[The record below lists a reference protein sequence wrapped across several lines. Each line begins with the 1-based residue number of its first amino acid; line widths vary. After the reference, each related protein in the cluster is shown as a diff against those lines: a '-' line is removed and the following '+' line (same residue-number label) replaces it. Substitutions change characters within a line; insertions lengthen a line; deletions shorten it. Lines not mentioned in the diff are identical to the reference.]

1 MNNFSPDSGIL
12 FLFMTMII
20 CWNLGCSLGCLDE
33 EKRAL
38 QDIRESM
45 GYACEYFY
53 PDRHSVDC
61 CRWDGVHCSPTSSHV
76 IRIFFYHEKQ
86 DEDQWFPD
94 MSLFSQLKQLQELH
108 LEGNH
113 IGGLTNPEA
122 ICELVYLESLDLSDN
137 SIEDV
142 VPTCWGNMPSLRA
155 LKLSK
160 NRFQGNLTSFL
171 ANLSNIELIGV
182 SHNLFEGLLPF
193 SIFANITKLSHL
205 DLSYNYQLEVETETP
220 IWHPSF
226 QVQHLFLAG
235 CNLNRQSG
243 HIIPRFLSTQ
253 HKLQNLDLSS
263 NLLVGNFPTWMLHN
277 VSSVLSLRGNS
288 FVGQFP
294 LGRQNKSTLTSL
306 DISDNHLD
314 GHLPTNII
322 LVLPELYKFN
332 ASSNQ
337 FSGNI
342 LPSLG
347 ELKNLQSLDLSNN
360 LLSGVV
366 PVDLTQNSPLWYLN
380 LSNNSLHGEPLPEN
394 CGMPKLTWL
403 LLHNNL
409 FVGNMPACLS
419 NCSSLKLIDVRHN
432 QLSGTIS
439 NLPVFMQLGALLLG
453 ANQFRGHLPKQF
465 CQMQMLQFLDFSKNK
480 FSGNIPSCLNNNS
493 VWRKKFQ
500 ASSWVPIDF
509 TTKGNSYSY
518 QGIPLTLMTG
528 IDFSVNELAGA
539 IPYEIGE
546 LSELHSLNLSQNLL
560 TGHIPTSFKNL
571 TNLESLDLSHNNLTG
586 QIPPEIVQINTL
598 STFSVAFNNL
608 SGRIPSNEQLST
620 FSESSFQGNQK
631 LCGDQLLRKCSGN
644 DNEDDGGKENP
655 NERAEDSV
663 LDNHLLFYSLV
674 FISYAV
680 GFWSVIAPLCISS
693 NWRRKYFA
701 TVDGWIE
708 YLSDKL

>member
-1 MNNFSPDSGIL
+1 
-12 FLFMTMII
+12 MTMII

-113 IGGLTNPEA
+113 IGGLTNPE
-122 ICELVYLESLDLSDN
+122 
-137 SIEDV
+137 
-142 VPTCWGNMPSLRA
+142 
-155 LKLSK
+155 
-160 NRFQGNLTSFL
+160 
-171 ANLSNIELIGV
+171 
-182 SHNLFEGLLPF
+182 
-193 SIFANITKLSHL
+193 
-205 DLSYNYQLEVETETP
+205 
-220 IWHPSF
+220 
-226 QVQHLFLAG
+226 
-235 CNLNRQSG
+235 
-243 HIIPRFLSTQ
+243 
-253 HKLQNLDLSS
+253 
-263 NLLVGNFPTWMLHN
+263 
-277 VSSVLSLRGNS
+277 
-288 FVGQFP
+288 
-294 LGRQNKSTLTSL
+294 
-306 DISDNHLD
+306 
-314 GHLPTNII
+314 
-322 LVLPELYKFN
+322 
-332 ASSNQ
+332 
-337 FSGNI
+337 
-342 LPSLG
+342 
-347 ELKNLQSLDLSNN
+347 
-360 LLSGVV
+360 
-366 PVDLTQNSPLWYLN
+366 
-380 LSNNSLHGEPLPEN
+380 
-394 CGMPKLTWL
+394 
-403 LLHNNL
+403 
-409 FVGNMPACLS
+409 
-419 NCSSLKLIDVRHN
+419 
-432 QLSGTIS
+432 GTIS

-539 IPYEIGE
+539 IPYKIGE

-631 LCGDQLLRKCSGN
+631 LYGDQLLRKCSGN